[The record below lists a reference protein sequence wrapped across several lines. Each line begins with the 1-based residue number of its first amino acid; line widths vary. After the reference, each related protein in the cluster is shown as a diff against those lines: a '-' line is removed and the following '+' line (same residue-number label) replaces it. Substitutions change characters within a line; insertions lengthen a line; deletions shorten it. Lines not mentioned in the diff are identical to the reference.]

1 MKIGDKIVFKFNE
14 TTLKYQVVTTLDKRF
29 FLYNLNVDSANSK
42 IFEIL
47 EIDDI
52 YGFYEKVVDKYI
64 KDKLNTFPELESLSD
79 LERVVNAL
87 YERILEISTPKF
99 KVGDLVMVAKREE
112 KSSDYTC
119 SYTDEMVQYENRI
132 FAISEINKMSI
143 PIMKSYIPRLRYE
156 EPFYYTLEGNDWKW
170 SSAMLHKVGTI
181 KDSIK
186 GVTSLDKV
194 ILTDIGEVGVSSY
207 MDAHTTEITC
217 DKAIDG
223 ISLYPE
229 KEEPEYKLNFNVK
242 PLKFY

>member
-14 TTLKYQVVTTLDKRF
+14 TTLKYEVVTSLDKHF
-29 FLYNLNVDSANSK
+29 FLCNLDKGSPNSK

-47 EIDDI
+47 EIDDR
-52 YGFYEKVVDKYI
+52 YGFCEEVIGKYI
-64 KDKLNTFPELESLSD
+64 KKQSNVFPELESLSD

-99 KVGDLVMVAKREE
+99 KVGDLVMVAKREGE
-112 KSSDYTC
+112 SSDYVC
-119 SYTDEMVQYENRI
+119 NYNDEMVQYENRI
-132 FAISEINKMSI
+132 FAISKINKMSI
-143 PIMKSYIPRLRYE
+143 PSIKSYISRLRYE
-156 EPFYYTLEGNDWKW
+156 EPFYYTLEGNSWNW

-186 GVTSLDKV
+186 GVASLDKV
-194 ILTDIGEVGVSSY
+194 ILTDIGEVGISSY
-207 MDAHTTEITC
+207 MGAHTTAITC

-223 ISLYPE
+223 TSLYPE